1 MGKTFQA
8 NIIQKKAEVTMLVS
22 VKVDFRAKNI
32 NRNKK
37 GNFIMLKGSIL
48 KKT

>member
-1 MGKTFQA
+1 MFQA

-32 NRNKK
+32 IRNKK
-37 GNFIMLKGSIL
+37 GNFVMIKGLIL
-48 KKT
+48 KRT

>member
-1 MGKTFQA
+1 MFQA

-32 NRNKK
+32 TQDKDHYTVMIK
-37 GNFIMLKGSIL
+37 VSINL
-48 KKT
+48 YYMQF

>member
-1 MGKTFQA
+1 MFQA

-32 NRNKK
+32 TRNKR
-37 GNFIMLKGSIL
+37 IMIMGLIL
-48 KKT
+48 KRT